1 MRITTEVHLDPL
13 LASLAANEQGQPVGE
28 PLEESSDYLA
38 LDAEMMKVGSL
49 QHASVAWE
57 TAETLAI
64 QMLSQRG
71 KDLKVLGHLL
81 HCLQHDGNGVRFAL
95 SLRLLSRALEQPWW
109 EHAYPF
115 SGPRGAKLRPR
126 LFQQFTQRSVKLAAG
141 LDFHNAEDEFEACQH
156 ALTELQARAE
166 QFSLP
171 GDALS
176 DLNRQLLAQRPVEPS
191 FASGGSNAG
200 AQDKRNESVASQEGG
215 RDETASSNS
224 HGSGATQSAHA
235 HAPARTP
242 ELRLEAGNE
251 RSNRQALLK
260 MADFL
265 SEQSPGEPLAYR
277 LRRYAVWGA
286 IQALPAAKETGKT
299 ELAPVSADRIA
310 DYREALSRGGDHEL
324 WQRIEN
330 SLAVSPYWI
339 EGHRLSAGL
348 AKQLGHPRCADAI
361 RDEAHRFVERLPGIE
376 KLSFNNGAGFVD
388 DETQRWLYSS
398 ASGSGGAGSS
408 GSEAWQAGLEEA
420 RDAVEKGD
428 IGAALKVLDQGLST
442 ARSPRESTYWRLAS
456 ADLLQESGLESLA
469 LQHYHTLHQT
479 VTELA
484 LEQWEP
490 SLVSRL
496 SAAVKETR

>member
-1 MRITTEVHLDPL
+1 MRITAEVHLDPL
-13 LASLAANEQGQPVGE
+13 LASLAANEQGPPVGE
-28 PLEESSDYLA
+28 SLEESSDYMA

-57 TAETLAI
+57 TAEALAI

-115 SGPRGAKLRPR
+115 NGPRGAKLRPR
-126 LFQQFTQRSVKLAAG
+126 LFQQFTQRSVKLATG
-141 LDFHNAEDEFEACQH
+141 LDFHNAEDEFEACQS
-156 ALTELQARAE
+156 ALTELQARAK

-176 DLNRQLLAQRPVEPS
+176 DLNRQLLAQRPVQPS
-191 FASGGSNAG
+191 SASGGSNAG
-200 AQDKRNESVASQEGG
+200 GKDAGSQERG
-215 RDETASSNS
+215 SNEQGSIPPGS
-224 HGSGATQSAHA
+224 HQANSSGATQ
-235 HAPARTP
+235 PATAKAP

-277 LRRYAVWGA
+277 LRRYAVWSS
-286 IQALPAAKETGKT
+286 IQALPGSKETGKT

-348 AKQLGHPRCADAI
+348 AKQLGHPRCAEAI
-361 RDEAHRFVERLPGIE
+361 RDEAQRFVERLPGIE
-376 KLSFNNGAGFVD
+376 KLTFNNGAGFVD

-398 ASGSGGAGSS
+398 ASGGGGT
-408 GSEAWQAGLEEA
+408 GGGGEAWQAGLEEA
-420 RDAVEKGD
+420 RGAVESGD
-428 IGAALKVLDQGLST
+428 IGAALKVLDQGLSA

-456 ADLLQESGLESLA
+456 ADLLHENGLESLA
-469 LQHYHTLHQT
+469 QQHYHTLHKT
-479 VTELA
+479 VKELA

-496 SAAVKETR
+496 SAAVKDTH

>member
-1 MRITTEVHLDPL
+1 MRITAEVHLDPL
-13 LASLAANEQGQPVGE
+13 LASLAANEHGQPVGE
-28 PLEESSDYLA
+28 SLEESSDYLA

-81 HCLQHDGNGVRFAL
+81 HCLQHDANGVRFAL

-115 SGPRGAKLRPR
+115 NGPRGAKLRPR

-141 LDFHNAEDEFEACQH
+141 LDFHNAEDEFEACQS

-176 DLNRQLLAQRPVEPS
+176 DLSRQLLAQRPVQS
-191 FASGGSNAG
+191 SSNSGGSNAG
-200 AQDKRNESVASQEGG
+200 AQSAGSNETGSQESG
-215 RDETASSNS
+215 SNEQGS
-224 HGSGATQSAHA
+224 HQANSSGATQP
-235 HAPARTP
+235 APAKAP

-277 LRRYAVWGA
+277 LRRYAVWSS
-286 IQALPAAKETGKT
+286 IQALPASKEAGKT

-348 AKQLGHPRCADAI
+348 AKQLGHPRCAEAI
-361 RDEAHRFVERLPGIE
+361 RDEAQRFVERLPGIE
-376 KLSFNNGAGFVD
+376 KLTFNNGAGFVD

-398 ASGSGGAGSS
+398 ASGGGGAGGS
-408 GSEAWQAGLEEA
+408 GGEAWQAGLEEA
-420 RDAVEKGD
+420 RGAAESGD
-428 IGAALKVLDQGLST
+428 IGAALKVLDQGLSA

-456 ADLLQESGLESLA
+456 ADLLHETGLESLA
-469 LQHYHTLHQT
+469 QQHYHTLHKT

-496 SAAVKETR
+496 SAAVKETH

>member
-1 MRITTEVHLDPL
+1 MCITAETHLEPL
-13 LASLAANEQGQPVGE
+13 LAPLAANGQGQPVGE

-95 SLRLLSRALEQPWW
+95 SLRLLTRALEQPWW

-115 SGPRGAKLRPR
+115 NGQRGAKLRPR
-126 LFQQFTQRSVKLAAG
+126 LFQQFTQRSVKLAGG
-141 LDFHNAEDEFEACQH
+141 LDFHNAEDEFEACQT
-156 ALTELQARAE
+156 ALTELKAQVE
-166 QFSLP
+166 QRSLP
-171 GDALS
+171 GDSLGELS
-176 DLNRQLLAQRPVEPS
+176 RQLMTQRPAQSSSSEKS
-191 FASGGSNAG
+191 SNASQQ
-200 AQDKRNESVASQEGG
+200 AESSEKTHSRHA
-215 RDETASSNS
+215 DHAD
-224 HGSGATQSAHA
+224 SAHA
-235 HAPARTP
+235 SAQAPAKAP

-277 LRRYAVWGA
+277 LRRYAIWSA
-286 IQALPAAKETGKT
+286 IQALPAAKAEGKT

-310 DYREALSRGGDHEL
+310 DYREALARGGDSDL

-330 SLAVSPYWI
+330 SLAVSPYWL

-348 AKQLGHPRCADAI
+348 AKQLGHPRCAEAI
-361 RDEAHRFVERLPGIE
+361 RDEAQRFVARLPGIE
-376 KLSFNNGAGFVD
+376 TLTFNNGAGFVD

-398 ASGSGGAGSS
+398 ASGGSGSS
-408 GSEAWQAGLEEA
+408 SNGSDAWQMGLEEA
-420 RDAVEKGD
+420 RDAVESGD
-428 IGAALKVLDQGLST
+428 IGAALKVLDQGLSA
-442 ARSPRESTYWRLAS
+442 ARSPRENAYWRLAS
-456 ADLLQESGLESLA
+456 ADLLHETGLESLA
-469 LQHYHTLHQT
+469 QQHYHTLHQS
-479 VTELA
+479 VAELA

-490 SLVSRL
+490 ALVSRL
-496 SAAVKETR
+496 KAAVKETH

>member
-1 MRITTEVHLDPL
+1 MRITAEVHLDPL
-13 LASLAANEQGQPVGE
+13 LASLAANEHGQPVGE
-28 PLEESSDYLA
+28 SLEESSDYLA

-81 HCLQHDGNGVRFAL
+81 HCLQHDANGVRFAL

-115 SGPRGAKLRPR
+115 NGPRGAKLRPR

-141 LDFHNAEDEFEACQH
+141 LDFHNAEDEFEACQS

-176 DLNRQLLAQRPVEPS
+176 DLSRQLLVQRPVQS
-191 FASGGSNAG
+191 SSNSGGSNAG
-200 AQDKRNESVASQEGG
+200 AQSAGSNETGSQESG
-215 RDETASSNS
+215 SNEKGS
-224 HGSGATQSAHA
+224 HQANSSGATQP
-235 HAPARTP
+235 APAKAP

-277 LRRYAVWGA
+277 LRRYAVWSS
-286 IQALPAAKETGKT
+286 IQALPASKEAGKT

-348 AKQLGHPRCADAI
+348 AKQLGHPRCAEAI
-361 RDEAHRFVERLPGIE
+361 RDEAQRFVERLPGIE
-376 KLSFNNGAGFVD
+376 KLTFNNGAGFVD

-398 ASGSGGAGSS
+398 ASGGGGAGGS
-408 GSEAWQAGLEEA
+408 GGEAWQAGLEEA
-420 RDAVEKGD
+420 RGAAESGD
-428 IGAALKVLDQGLST
+428 IGAALKVLDQGLSA

-456 ADLLQESGLESLA
+456 ADLLHETGLESLA
-469 LQHYHTLHQT
+469 QQHYHTLHKT

-496 SAAVKETR
+496 SAAVKETH